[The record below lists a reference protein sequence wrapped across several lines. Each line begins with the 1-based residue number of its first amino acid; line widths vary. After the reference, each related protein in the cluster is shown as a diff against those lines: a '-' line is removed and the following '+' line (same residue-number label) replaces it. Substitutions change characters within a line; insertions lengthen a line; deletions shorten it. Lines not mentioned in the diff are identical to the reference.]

1 MGQSASAQREEFSTR
16 DTRRFSQLVRER
28 EPRSTVRGASTR
40 PATGIGELRS
50 SPSHMR
56 PHQRDGTQSAQ
67 PFAFLRRHISAQT
80 NISRGASGIASR
92 SNTLR
97 DEVLYEQEESLLVNM
112 EDSNVPHT
120 SITHITA
127 SPMPRTPSVLSR
139 LGSRLLPRSALGP
152 SGVQEGGRRR
162 RRTFL
167 RQLSDGPPQR
177 DTETTGNQSSRRFS
191 MLDSLSPGTSSSRW
205 SRRTP
210 LAPIPGSTP
219 LAADNSLPPSDFEP
233 ESMRNSNSDHLWA
246 SRRNSRLARVRR
258 SISGIEGLFSTTP
271 SQSIYDREIQTP
283 PHRPS
288 RVAMADETDYLL
300 PPLNVTDPSI
310 DLDETTIGAFRPN
323 EQRHSETIAPA
334 PEASPIWSQRPADRT
349 PTVRRDPRRVPN
361 LLRGRSSRLIRR
373 DDEAPLSQI
382 LRLAAA
388 AIAAQLSGT
397 PEAVTDM
404 DTIGD
409 DGLDGSLNTFMETLN
424 NAATTTG
431 NNNEANRVLTTLPP
445 LNFLRVFRFV
455 NTGGDRRRVNASS
468 SRLDSTRNAASNER
482 DEEEDGSDGRTV
494 TLVVVGVRSVPSV
507 NVNRDNTEG
516 AEPNLDALLTLPLVP
531 SPTPIRSGPGGL
543 LRHADGR
550 PRFTRPRRA
559 SLGGANPFPANYDS
573 QRHQRMHGS
582 SRPGSDDTTPVN
594 APIPIILSESPPG
607 PHPPPSTPDDPGLS
621 AQPSAATTPSRRP
634 SSASAMQRLSVAHHE
649 NTSLRSQGPNLPS
662 AAEPNATQPVR
673 QRRRSD
679 SEFARHRDLGAGAAR
694 RNGVVEPDNAPSQSR
709 SWLIYVVGTNL
720 SEDHP
725 AFATPSL
732 FTDVSADL
740 CQCSQSLHI
749 VC

>member
-1 MGQSASAQREEFSTR
+1 
-16 DTRRFSQLVRER
+16 
-28 EPRSTVRGASTR
+28 
-40 PATGIGELRS
+40 
-50 SPSHMR
+50 
-56 PHQRDGTQSAQ
+56 
-67 PFAFLRRHISAQT
+67 
-80 NISRGASGIASR
+80 
-92 SNTLR
+92 
-97 DEVLYEQEESLLVNM
+97 
-112 EDSNVPHT
+112 
-120 SITHITA
+120 
-127 SPMPRTPSVLSR
+127 
-139 LGSRLLPRSALGP
+139 
-152 SGVQEGGRRR
+152 
-162 RRTFL
+162 
-167 RQLSDGPPQR
+167 
-177 DTETTGNQSSRRFS
+177 
-191 MLDSLSPGTSSSRW
+191 
-205 SRRTP
+205 
-210 LAPIPGSTP
+210 
-219 LAADNSLPPSDFEP
+219 
-233 ESMRNSNSDHLWA
+233 
-246 SRRNSRLARVRR
+246 
-258 SISGIEGLFSTTP
+258 
-271 SQSIYDREIQTP
+271 
-283 PHRPS
+283 
-288 RVAMADETDYLL
+288 MADETDYLL
-300 PPLNVTDPSI
+300 PPLNVTDTSI
-310 DLDETTIGAFRPN
+310 DVDETTIGALRPN
-323 EQRHSETIAPA
+323 EQRHSETLAAA
-334 PEASPIWSQRPADRT
+334 PETSPIWSQRRVDRT
-349 PTVRRDPRRVPN
+349 PTVRRDARRVPN

-404 DTIGD
+404 DAIGD

-455 NTGGDRRRVNASS
+455 NAGSDRRRANASS
-468 SRLDSTRNAASNER
+468 SRSDSARNAASVER

-507 NVNRDNTEG
+507 NINRDNTEG

-582 SRPGSDDTTPVN
+582 SRPGSDDTAPAN

-621 AQPSAATTPSRRP
+621 AQPSEATTPSRRP
-634 SSASAMQRLSVAHHE
+634 SSASAMQRLPVAHYE
-649 NTSLRSQGPNLPS
+649 NASQRSQGQSAPS
-662 AAEPNATQPVR
+662 AVELDATQPVR

-732 FTDVSADL
+732 FTDVSVDPY
-740 CQCSQSLHI
+740 QCSQSQNI